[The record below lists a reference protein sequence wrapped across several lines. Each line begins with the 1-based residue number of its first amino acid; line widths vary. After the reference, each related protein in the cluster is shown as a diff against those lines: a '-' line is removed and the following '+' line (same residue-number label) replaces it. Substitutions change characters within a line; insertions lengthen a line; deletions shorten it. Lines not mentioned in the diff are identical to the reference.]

1 MTFKIK
7 LEDKAAFLNR
17 MDTTDKKISSNQIK
31 DNNEEKYFE
40 LVVTNPEQL
49 EIVKS
54 ILNTSP
60 KINTIKEMKKS
71 LTKNELKEMIRQEL
85 TKKKKMKG
93 EGKEEK
99 IKLTLNEY
107 TGDQL
112 SYDIGAWAIKNIPAI
127 ADFFK
132 GTPTNNG
139 QEIAD
144 LGLTIT
150 GLATVGTGL
159 IGTGLAMYKDQIV
172 NLAKKLK
179 NAMKGGMKEG
189 DDPELARLAAALK
202 AQD

>member
-17 MDTTDKKISSNQIK
+17 METTDKKISSNQIK

-85 TKKKKMKG
+85 NEKKKVEDKKKTLDEAVG
-93 EGKEEK
+93 GLDDPNFIAGVATLLGVSAAVLTPFIKALRSAKSPEEK
-99 IKLTLNEY
+99 AKVKSDLKKA
-107 TGDQL
+107 
-112 SYDIGAWAIKNIPAI
+112 IGSK
-127 ADFFK
+127 
-132 GTPTNNG
+132 
-139 QEIAD
+139 
-144 LGLTIT
+144 
-150 GLATVGTGL
+150 
-159 IGTGLAMYKDQIV
+159 MS
-172 NLAKKLK
+172 
-179 NAMKGGMKEG
+179 GGM
-189 DDPELARLAAALK
+189 
-202 AQD
+202 